1 MPKGK
6 ENKKLDAHTAL
17 VNKIY
22 AIRTLNKQLVEWT
35 VAQKKKCNVVQASK
49 PTTKQLLLTRY
60 HDTMMCSNA
69 AVPVATAMVPLPH
82 PLVAPIT

>member
-35 VAQKKKCNVVQASK
+35 VAKTKTNAMWYKRAS
-49 PTTKQLLLTRY
+49 QQQ
-60 HDTMMCSNA
+60 SNFY
-69 AVPVATAMVPLPH
+69 
-82 PLVAPIT
+82 

>member
-1 MPKGK
+1 VPKGK

-35 VAQKKKCNVVQASK
+35 VVQTKKMQCGTSEQANNK
-49 PTTKQLLLTRY
+49 
-60 HDTMMCSNA
+60 
-69 AVPVATAMVPLPH
+69 ATSTNQIP
-82 PLVAPIT
+82 